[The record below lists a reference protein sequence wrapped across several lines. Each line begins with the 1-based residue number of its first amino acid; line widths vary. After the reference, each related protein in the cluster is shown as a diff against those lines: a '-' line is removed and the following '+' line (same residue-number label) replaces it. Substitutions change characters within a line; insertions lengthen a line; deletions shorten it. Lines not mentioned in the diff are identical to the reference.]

1 MLQHT
6 AGEPQPTGTTGLG
19 TGGLGLGQR
28 ILPWMLVLLT
38 GCAGYQIGN
47 QTLYPAHI
55 RTVYVPMIESSSFR
69 RNLGER
75 LTEAVVKE
83 IERTT
88 PYKVLGT
95 PNADSV
101 LSARIVGE
109 TKRVLIQGRSGDP
122 REAVV
127 KEIERTTPYK
137 VLGTP
142 NADSVLSARIVGE
155 TKRVLIQGRSG
166 DPREFETNLQVQV
179 QWLDRQGQV
188 LRAAEPIP
196 LPPELVNVGASGSL
210 IPEVG
215 QSVATSHQQAITR
228 LAEQIVGLMENPW

>member
-1 MLQHT
+1 MM
-6 AGEPQPTGTTGLG
+6 
-19 TGGLGLGQR
+19 R
-28 ILPWMLVLLT
+28 RSCRCCLPWVLVLLT
-38 GCAGYQIGN
+38 GCAGYRIGN
-47 QTLYPAHI
+47 QSLYPAHI

-88 PYKVLGT
+88 PYKVVGT
-95 PNADSV
+95 PNADAV

-109 TKRVLIQGRSGDP
+109 TKRVLIQS
-122 REAVV
+122 
-127 KEIERTTPYK
+127 
-137 VLGTP
+137 
-142 NADSVLSARIVGE
+142 
-155 TKRVLIQGRSG
+155 RSG
-166 DPREFETNLQVQV
+166 DPREFETNLQVRV

-188 LRAAEPIP
+188 FRTVEPIP
-196 LPPELVNVGASGSL
+196 LPPEFVDAGAAGSL

>member
-1 MLQHT
+1 MPKRNPL
-6 AGEPQPTGTTGLG
+6 
-19 TGGLGLGQR
+19 R
-28 ILPWMLVLLT
+28 CLPWLLVLLT
-38 GCAGYQIGN
+38 GCAGYRIGN
-47 QTLYPAHI
+47 QSLYPAHI

-69 RNLGER
+69 RNLGQR

-88 PYKVLGT
+88 PYKVVGT

-109 TKRVLIQGRSGDP
+109 TRRVLIQS
-122 REAVV
+122 
-127 KEIERTTPYK
+127 
-137 VLGTP
+137 
-142 NADSVLSARIVGE
+142 
-155 TKRVLIQGRSG
+155 RSG
-166 DPREFETNLQVQV
+166 DPREFETNLQVRV
-179 QWLDRQGQV
+179 QWLDRQGQI
-188 LRAAEPIP
+188 LRTAEPIP
-196 LPPELVNVGASGSL
+196 LPPDFIDAGAAGSL

>member
-122 REAVV
+122 RE
-127 KEIERTTPYK
+127 
-137 VLGTP
+137 L
-142 NADSVLSARIVGE
+142 
-155 TKRVLIQGRSG
+155 
-166 DPREFETNLQVQV
+166 ETNLQVQV

>member
-19 TGGLGLGQR
+19 TGGLGLGKR
-28 ILPWMLVLLT
+28 ILPWVLVLLT

-122 REAVV
+122 RE
-127 KEIERTTPYK
+127 
-137 VLGTP
+137 L
-142 NADSVLSARIVGE
+142 
-155 TKRVLIQGRSG
+155 
-166 DPREFETNLQVQV
+166 ETNLQVQV